1 MYPSHKSHIAPP
13 TPRSPRWYVKLGIL
27 GSCCIHLLLISL
39 LRHRDTP
46 PAVTTF
52 AVEFVPAS
60 EAKKAPEPSIVA
72 PPKTNPGEAPKTA
85 YRSDTDNFVVRE
97 QIKRGDAPD
106 AGQTLGE
113 RPPERAS
120 APAQPQPKASKEPP
134 AKKASA
140 PPAPQPLKHLA
151 LDSSTVLREFSTP
164 PKSER
169 EAANDPL
176 AAPTGEYRAFSR
188 PRGSG
193 AAIVGLRGSNDY
205 LPNLPDGDLTLLN
218 TKANRFAV
226 FVRRV
231 ATQVFGELRRSG
243 WENLGPG
250 DIGRIG
256 DYTTV
261 LATLSRT
268 GELIDVKLIG
278 RSGSTRFDDVV
289 SQAVRKGA
297 RDPHPPPG
305 AEAADGTIRFIF
317 QSKSW
322 VQLSADPRGPGFGE
336 RRWILLGTGL
346 E

>member
-1 MYPSHKSHIAPP
+1 MPSITESDTSQPSS
-13 TPRSPRWYVKLGIL
+13 TSLTRYLKLGIL
-27 GSCCIHLLLISL
+27 GSCCIHLFLASL
-39 LRHRDTP
+39 LGHRQAP
-46 PAVTTF
+46 PPVTTF
-52 AVEFVPAS
+52 SVEFVPA
-60 EAKKAPEPSIVA
+60 PRTTTTLEPAIVA
-72 PPKTNPGEAPKTA
+72 PPEPRPGEPPKTA
-85 YRSDTDNFVVRE
+85 YRSDTDNVVVRE

-106 AGQTLGE
+106 AGPSRGEGAGVTAPTSAKQTAT
-113 RPPERAS
+113 ERA
-120 APAQPQPKASKEPP
+120 PRKTPP
-134 AKKASA
+134 
-140 PPAPQPLKHLA
+140 PPRTEPLKHLA
-151 LDSSTVLREFSTP
+151 LDSSTVLREFSVP
-164 PKSER
+164 PKPESETP
-169 EAANDPL
+169 NDPL
-176 AAPTGEYRAFSR
+176 AAPSGEYRAFSR

-250 DIGRIG
+250 DIDRID
-256 DYTTV
+256 DYTTIV
-261 LATLSRT
+261 ATLSPT
-268 GELIDVKLIG
+268 GEFIEAKIIG
-278 RSGSTRFDDVV
+278 RSGSSRFDEVV

-317 QSKSW
+317 RSKSW
-322 VQLSADPRGPGFGE
+322 VRLSADPRGPGFGE